1 MWIFTRYGFFSIACA
16 SKPDG
21 SPDAQTVMVRARRS
35 EHLGRLQG
43 RFPALA
49 DASILT
55 MPDRDYRYRIVVAK
69 DTWAKVI
76 SELATEQ
83 EWSNFKNEVARYQ
96 GAGGREYVHALHE
109 VWGTMAEL
117 QATPA
122 RVRYGADGAIANA
135 AELSFGDVANRRVL
149 CPACGGKTFDT
160 WPQGWDGHAGHACT
174 VEGGTPEERKETY
187 KRRFRHLFR

>member
-76 SELATEQ
+76 SELAMSRSGAT
-83 EWSNFKNEVARYQ
+83 SRTRLPATRARA
-96 GAGGREYVHALHE
+96 GASTCTRC
-109 VWGTMAEL
+109 T
-117 QATPA
+117 
-122 RVRYGADGAIANA
+122 R
-135 AELSFGDVANRRVL
+135 
-149 CPACGGKTFDT
+149 CG
-160 WPQGWDGHAGHACT
+160 
-174 VEGGTPEERKETY
+174 E
-187 KRRFRHLFR
+187 